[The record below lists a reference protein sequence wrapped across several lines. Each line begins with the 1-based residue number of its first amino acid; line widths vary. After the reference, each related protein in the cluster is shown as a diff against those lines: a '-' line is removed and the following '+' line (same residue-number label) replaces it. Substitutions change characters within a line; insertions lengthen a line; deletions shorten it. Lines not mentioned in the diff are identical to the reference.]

1 MSAMI
6 FTLLLLAPGQV
17 PTTTTA
23 TAGLSRVPYMAPG
36 ERRAPPPPPVPRAPP
51 PPPPPPSRPVPAAT
65 PPEYRAPTRFGERR
79 TLSFDTQFGLS
90 LAHDFKTD
98 YREGGTSVEL
108 SPSLGYFI
116 ADDFGLLARF
126 RIDYQDLADEVRTSL
141 LLEVGLGRNFMVGS
155 LVSIF
160 PHATG
165 GLIVL
170 HQGSSTRDQNF
181 AGVVLELAVPIL
193 FHPAPH
199 FFLGCGPR
207 FVTAYFPESEDAVS
221 FGNSNLGFFVNI
233 GGWL

>member
-6 FTLLLLAPGQV
+6 FTLLFLAPGQV

-23 TAGLSRVPYMAPG
+23 TAGLNRVPYLAPG
-36 ERRAPPPPPVPRAPP
+36 ERRAPPPTPVRRAPP
-51 PPPPPPSRPVPAAT
+51 PPPPPRTAPAAT
-65 PPEYRAPTRFGERR
+65 IPEYRAPTRFGERR

-90 LAHDFKTD
+90 LAHNFKTD
-98 YREGGTSVEL
+98 YREGTTSVEL

-126 RIDYQDLADEVRTSL
+126 RIDYEELEDEVRTSL
-141 LLEVGLGRNFMVGS
+141 VLEVGLGRNFMVGS

-181 AGVVLELAVPIL
+181 AGVVFELAVPIL

-207 FVTAYFPESEDAVS
+207 FVTAYFPESEAAVS
-221 FGNSNLGFFVNI
+221 FGTSNLGFFVNI